1 MAIMRKRR
9 PNCPQSTSLGA
20 QLRQWYELPLG
31 QSLRACERERLEEIL
46 PNLFGYHLLQVGALA
61 DGVLSASR
69 VLHRAV
75 MAVADEPRADHQG
88 GLCGDPARLPIC
100 GDSLDALVLYHTLD
114 FAPDPHQ
121 VLREAE
127 RVLVA
132 EGSIVVLGFNPWSL
146 WGVWHGLARRR
157 GVPWCGRFVSLAR
170 LRDWLS
176 LLGFEIL
183 STGQLFRRPPLQ
195 RAALLERLAFM
206 EGAPGLPG
214 GVYVMVARKK
224 VLTMTPVKP
233 RWRPRRSLVSGF
245 ADTAS
250 RNAAR
255 VRSDVAER
263 G

>member
-1 MAIMRKRR
+1 MRMHRANR
-9 PNCPQSTSLGA
+9 SSAANLGA

-31 QSLRACERERLEEIL
+31 QALRACEQRRLEEIL
-46 PNLFGYHLLQVGALA
+46 PDLFGYHLLQVGALA
-61 DGVLSASR
+61 NGVLSASR

-75 MAVADEPRADHQG
+75 MAVADEPRTDHQA
-88 GLCGDPARLPIC
+88 GLRGDPAQLPIA

-132 EGSIVVLGFNPWSL
+132 EGSIVILGFNPWSL
-146 WGVWHGLARRR
+146 WGARHALGRRR
-157 GVPWCGRFVSLAR
+157 GMPWCGRFVSLTR

-176 LLGFEIL
+176 LLGFETV
-183 STGQLFRRPPLQ
+183 STGQLFRRPPMQ
-195 RAALLERLAFM
+195 RSVLLERLAFM
-206 EGAPGLPG
+206 EGARALPG

-233 RWRPRRSLVSGF
+233 RWRPRRSLVSGL

-255 VRSDVAER
+255 VQADFVDR

>member
-1 MAIMRKRR
+1 MNEHNADSRR
-9 PNCPQSTSLGA
+9 TPRLGV
-20 QLRQWYELPLG
+20 QMRQWYELPLG
-31 QSLRACERERLEEIL
+31 QSLRACERAYLEEIL
-46 PNLFGYHLLQVGALA
+46 PNLFGYHLLQVGAVA
-61 DGVLSASR
+61 DGMLSASR

-75 MAVADEPRADHQG
+75 MAVGEESAGGPV
-88 GLCGDPARLPIC
+88 GLCGDPGRLPIS
-100 GDSLDALVLYHTLD
+100 GDSLDGLVLYHTLD
-114 FAPDPHQ
+114 FAADPHQ

-132 EGSIVVLGFNPWSL
+132 EGRLVVLGFNPWSL
-146 WGVWHGLARRR
+146 WGLWQGISRRR
-157 GVPWCGRFVSLAR
+157 SVPWCGRFVSLPR

-183 STGQLFRRPPLQ
+183 STGQLFQRPPL
-195 RAALLERLAFM
+195 RRPRLLERLGFL
-206 EGAPGLPG
+206 EGVRGLPG

-224 VLTMTPVKP
+224 VMTMTPVKP

-255 VRSDVAER
+255 VRTDGAR
-263 G
+263 HG

>member
-1 MAIMRKRR
+1 MRQRR
-9 PNCPQSTSLGA
+9 PNCPQSTSLGS

-31 QSLRACERERLEEIL
+31 QALRACEQQRLESIL
-46 PNLFGYHLLQVGALA
+46 PDLFGYHLLQVGALA

-75 MAVADEPRADHQG
+75 MAVGDEPRGEHSA
-88 GLCGDPARLPIC
+88 GLCGDPAQLPIA

-146 WGVWHGLARRR
+146 WGVWHALARRR
-157 GVPWCGRFVSLAR
+157 GIPWCGRFVGLSR

-176 LLGFEIL
+176 LLGFEIV
-183 STGQLFRRPPLQ
+183 STGQLFRRPPLH
-195 RAALLERLAFM
+195 RAALLDRLAFM
-206 EGAPGLPG
+206 EGALGPG

-224 VLTMTPVKP
+224 VMNMTPVKP
-233 RWRPRRSLVSGF
+233 RWRPRRSLVSGL

-255 VRSDVAER
+255 IRSDAVVR